1 MKRIIFLVL
10 SLSCLSAQSESY
22 KITNI
27 STTDRE
33 AVFDLSSYP
42 HVNVQL
48 DCSSFLHGVHV
59 TDGIEKKFFYLYES
73 ECYEVFSH
81 LKTWINAGDLACLKL
96 DFEQKDWSLEKGA
109 DACP

>member
-10 SLSCLSAQSESY
+10 SLICLGAQSASY

-33 AVFDLSSYP
+33 AVFELSSYS
-42 HVNVQL
+42 HVGIRL

-59 TDGIEKKFFYLYES
+59 TDTMEKKFFYLFES
-73 ECYEVFSH
+73 ECYEVFSK
-81 LKTWINAGDLACLKL
+81 LKNWINEGEVACLKL